1 MYSVEKTLSIGDFIF
16 AILSETGKKLPFYL
30 VGAGFDFHQELDPHK
45 RPNGYPHY
53 QWIQV
58 VKGSGEMTIDG
69 ETLLVSENQGILL
82 FPNVPHEYHAI
93 DFPWIVNWFTFNG
106 YHIEAFLEQV
116 HIENTNVYS
125 VVQSEILT
133 SKIRKA
139 INLLRS
145 TNSIKDLEASAL
157 VYDFLISF
165 LKYAYL
171 SDGDSI
177 SNLQSRMNPVLE
189 YINENYAK
197 PITIEELADILS
209 ITPQYLCILF
219 KKIIKQRPIAYLN
232 NVRINK
238 SKGGKDRYTVLSHTI
253 LKELRVYFKSSKPQT
268 YLFNGQTK
276 GEPMHPSGSSPK
288 YITIKIFLLILGFVI
303 HQLHR
308 LMLFSFFTPCL
319 KSK

>member
-1 MYSVEKTLSIGDFIF
+1 VEKTLSIGDFIF
-16 AILSETGKKLPFYL
+16 AMLSETEKKLPFYL

-45 RPNGYPHY
+45 RPKGYPHY

-82 FPNVPHEYHAI
+82 FPDVPHEYHAI

-106 YHIEAFLEQV
+106 YHIEDFLEQI
-116 HIENTNVYS
+116 HIEKTNVYS
-125 VVQSEILT
+125 VVQSEIFT
-133 SKIRKA
+133 GKIRKA

-171 SDGDSI
+171 SDGDSV

-238 SKGGKDRYTVLSHTI
+238 SKDILLKNSLMKIEEVSIRSGFESSSYFCSIFRKIEGLSPGKFR
-253 LKELRVYFKSSKPQT
+253 ELHLHQK
-268 YLFNGQTK
+268 YLN
-276 GEPMHPSGSSPK
+276 P
-288 YITIKIFLLILGFVI
+288 
-303 HQLHR
+303 
-308 LMLFSFFTPCL
+308 
-319 KSK
+319 